1 MIKLLKLIFIF
12 LFIFNNGFSQKKKKK
27 SLFPQSTLSSVRLE
41 GYLKR
46 ISLVENSIVKNIQ
59 FRNIGPTVMSGRVVD
74 FAVNPDDPSHFYV
87 AYASGGLWETKN
99 NGNSFNSIFDNKIVM
114 TIGDIIVDW
123 VNNIIY
129 VGTGENNSSR
139 SS

>member
-87 AYASGGLWETKN
+87 AYASD
-99 NGNSFNSIFDNKIVM
+99 FDIPLKI
-114 TIGDIIVDW
+114 TLSLILREYARG
-123 VNNIIY
+123 
-129 VGTGENNSSR
+129 SS
-139 SS
+139 